1 MVNNVNGEEIIETFY
16 GKELQKTNIKE
27 SCIERLI
34 EIKGYKLYVK
44 WKGYNNSFNS
54 WIDKKTL
61 YKMSQYFP
69 KPYNSFRGNINVK
82 VAFLIMRLNITGIDT
97 FKLAS
102 ESDFASVITEIYELD
117 AEKLKTTPVDLSKL
131 GNVVNNKVAKKL
143 CIIN

>member
-1 MVNNVNGEEIIETFY
+1 MSNGKVII
-16 GKELQKTNIKE
+16 IH
-27 SCIERLI
+27 LI
-34 EIKGYKLYVK
+34 VGLI
-44 WKGYNNSFNS
+44 
-54 WIDKKTL
+54 KKTL

-82 VAFLIMRLNITGIDT
+82 VAFLMMRLNITGIDT

>member
-1 MVNNVNGEEIIETFY
+1 
-16 GKELQKTNIKE
+16 
-27 SCIERLI
+27 
-34 EIKGYKLYVK
+34 
-44 WKGYNNSFNS
+44 
-54 WIDKKTL
+54 
-61 YKMSQYFP
+61 
-69 KPYNSFRGNINVK
+69 
-82 VAFLIMRLNITGIDT
+82 MRLNITGIDT